1 MQHIIRKLNYWE
13 VTTLRRLERSLQECR
28 SFNFTALVC
37 GVSLPSNGTA
47 RADLVAHE
55 TNSAG

>member
-13 VTTLRRLERSLQECR
+13 VTTLRRLECSLQECR
-28 SFNFTALVC
+28 SFNFTTLVC

-47 RADLVAHE
+47 RADLVANE
-55 TNSAG
+55 TNLAG

>member
-1 MQHIIRKLNYWE
+1 MQNIIRKLNYWE
-13 VTTLRRLERSLQECR
+13 MTTSRRLERSLQECR
-28 SFNFTALVC
+28 SFNFTMLVC

-47 RADLVAHE
+47 RADLVANE